1 MAADSRFVLIL
12 EVAVTLKQ
20 PFTHEDLVVACWK
33 HYPSQFSMAEYPYPD
48 NNKISALIYG
58 CRGLLGCGA
67 LEKIGPK
74 VYRITEE
81 GRKVIA

>member
-12 EVAVTLKQ
+12 EVAATL
-20 PFTHEDLVVACWK
+20 PRVFSHEDLVVACWK

-48 NNKISALIYG
+48 NNKISAIIYG
-58 CRGLLGCGA
+58 RRGLLGVGG
-67 LEKIGPK
+67 LEKVGPK
-74 VYRITEE
+74 VYQITEE